1 MINTNFVQLDVLG
14 HWLVMRAGQF
24 RKAPFQKDCRKVTVE
39 QKKKQCKRVG
49 FFAKRDYINS
59 KENAN
64 ILFHSYFLTLLRK
77 VGNNYL
83 AYL

>member
-1 MINTNFVQLDVLG
+1 
-14 HWLVMRAGQF
+14 MRAGQL
-24 RKAPFQKDCRKVTVE
+24 RKAPFQKDFRKVTVE

-49 FFAKRDYINS
+49 FFFAKGDYINS
-59 KENAN
+59 KEKAN